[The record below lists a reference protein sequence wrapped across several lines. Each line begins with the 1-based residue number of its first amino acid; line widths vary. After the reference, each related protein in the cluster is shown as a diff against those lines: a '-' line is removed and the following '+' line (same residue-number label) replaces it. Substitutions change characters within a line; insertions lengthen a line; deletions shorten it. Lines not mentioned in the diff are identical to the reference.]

1 MSKQLEKVVNMM
13 KKYNG
18 IEDFPIILTAKDISE
33 ILHVSKPTAYE
44 IMNRSDFPVL
54 RFGRSKRVLKAE
66 FFKWIST
73 RSNDF
78 GE

>member
-1 MSKQLEKVVNMM
+1 M
-13 KKYNG
+13 KKYRG

-44 IMNRSDFPVL
+44 IMNRPDFPVMK
-54 RFGRSKRVLKAE
+54 FGRSKRVLKTE

-73 RSNDF
+73 NSS
-78 GE
+78 